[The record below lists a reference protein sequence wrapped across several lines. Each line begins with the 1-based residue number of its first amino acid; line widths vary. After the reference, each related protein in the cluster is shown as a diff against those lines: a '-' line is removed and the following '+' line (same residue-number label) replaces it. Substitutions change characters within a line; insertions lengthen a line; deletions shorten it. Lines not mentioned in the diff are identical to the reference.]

1 MELTKA
7 GTGFFYTIQA
17 RNVKIQIG
25 SAFHFLDKNRGLYE
39 TLPSEGNLT
48 LSFLNPKAMP
58 TGENMRVSIDV
69 GGTFTD
75 AILADENKGAF
86 FYTKTPTTHHDLAQG
101 VLNGLEEII
110 RLASTSIKDIDYI
123 IHGTTIG
130 TNAIVEGKGARVGLI
145 TTAGFEDVLEIR
157 RVARP
162 KEAAFDF
169 GADNPP
175 PLVPRY
181 LRKGVFERINKDGTV
196 LVPLDENSVRN
207 VIEYFREKE
216 VEAVVIALLFS
227 FLNPRHEIRV
237 AELCRHSLHGIPIS
251 LSSEICPEF
260 REYERTCTTVMNGYL
275 GPVIERYMDNLLG
288 RLRDRYG
295 DVTLHIMQSNGGT
308 MTAQVA
314 KTHSAH
320 LINSGPAGGA
330 IATAFISRLTGNEM
344 AVGADMGGTT
354 FDISIIDKHLPK
366 TTTWGGVTNYPI
378 KLPMVDLKTIGAG
391 GGSIAWVDEGGA
403 LQVGPQSAG
412 SSPGPA
418 CYGWGGTLPTVSD
431 ANLVLGRLNPDYFLG
446 GKLPLYPDLAR
457 KAVQA
462 HVANKM
468 GLTLEEAALGIIRIV
483 NANMAKGISGNSVE
497 KGYDLREFALVAM
510 GGAAAL
516 HAAALAGELNMAK
529 VIAPAMC
536 GNFSAVG
543 LAVADIQHDYVRT
556 FARKENNLDPAELQK
571 VFKEME
577 LEGFRQLL
585 DEKVPEQR
593 IEISWSADLRYEGQ
607 SWELN
612 VPVQRRD
619 HMNKAALRSIADTF
633 HHLHHQVY
641 SFSEPNGVVEFVNL
655 RARATGRNPSLAL
668 PKEAASLRPA
678 DPAPKGRRKAYFE
691 QAGWTDIPIFE
702 RDALPVGSKVPG
714 PCIVEEQIS
723 TTLIPEGFAGTID
736 EYRNIII
743 ESTK

>member
-1 MELTKA
+1 
-7 GTGFFYTIQA
+7 
-17 RNVKIQIG
+17 
-25 SAFHFLDKNRGLYE
+25 
-39 TLPSEGNLT
+39 
-48 LSFLNPKAMP
+48 
-58 TGENMRVSIDV
+58 MRVSIDV

-75 AILADENKGAF
+75 AILVDEKKANF

-101 VLNGLEEII
+101 VLNALEEI
-110 RLASTSIKDIDYI
+110 LSTARVSIKDIDYI

-181 LRKGVFERINKDGTV
+181 LRKGVTERVNSEGKV
-196 LVPLDENSVRN
+196 VVPLDEHSVL
-207 VIEYFREKE
+207 E
-216 VEAVVIALLFS
+216 VVGFFNEQKVDAVVVALLFS
-227 FLNPRHEIRV
+227 FLNPQHELRV
-237 AELCRHSLHGIPIS
+237 AELCRHSLRGIPVSI
-251 LSSEICPEF
+251 SSEICPEF

-275 GPVIERYMDNLLG
+275 GPVIEKYMDHLTH
-288 RLRDRYG
+288 RLREKYG

-308 MTAQVA
+308 MTAEVA

-330 IATAFISRLTGNEM
+330 IATAFISRLTENEM

-403 LQVGPQSAG
+403 LHVGPQSAG

-457 KAVQA
+457 KAVQG
-462 HVANKM
+462 HVADKT

-516 HAAALAGELNMAK
+516 HAAALARELNMAK

-556 FARKENNLDPAELQK
+556 FARKETHMDSVELSK

-577 LEGFRQLL
+577 EEGTRQLL
-585 DEKVPEQR
+585 EEKVSKDR

-612 VPVQRRD
+612 IPVQRRD
-619 HMNKAALRSIADTF
+619 SVDEAALRSIAGTF
-633 HHLHHQVY
+633 HHLHQQVY

-655 RARATGRNPSLAL
+655 RVRATGKNPALSL
-668 PKEAASLRPA
+668 PKEKRIPSSDNPQ
-678 DPAPKGRRKAYFE
+678 PKTKRKVYFE
-691 QAGWTDIPIFE
+691 EVKWREIPVFE
-702 RDALPVGSKVPG
+702 RDDLPVGSTILG

-723 TTLIPEGFAGTID
+723 TTLVPEGFSGTID

-743 ESTK
+743 ENAEHRTGS

>member
-1 MELTKA
+1 
-7 GTGFFYTIQA
+7 
-17 RNVKIQIG
+17 
-25 SAFHFLDKNRGLYE
+25 
-39 TLPSEGNLT
+39 
-48 LSFLNPKAMP
+48 
-58 TGENMRVSIDV
+58 MRVSIDV

-75 AILADENKGAF
+75 AILVNEKTGGF

-101 VLNGLEEII
+101 VLDALEEILRI
-110 RLASTSIKDIDYI
+110 GRVSMKDIDYI

-181 LRKGVFERINKDGTV
+181 LRKGVFERIDKDGRV
-196 LVPLDENSVRN
+196 VVPLDEHSVLS
-207 VIEYFREKE
+207 VIDYFRERN
-216 VEAVVIALLFS
+216 VEAVVVALLFS
-227 FLNPRHEIRV
+227 FLNPRHEMRV
-237 AELCRHSLHGIPIS
+237 AELCRGSLHGIPVSI
-251 LSSEICPEF
+251 SSEICPEF

-275 GPVIERYMDNLLG
+275 GPVIERYMDNLLY
-288 RLRDRYG
+288 RLRDKYG

-308 MTAQVA
+308 MTAEVA

-330 IATAFISRLTGNEM
+330 IATAFISRLTGNGM

-354 FDISIIDKHLPK
+354 FDISVIDKHLPK

-457 KAVQA
+457 EAVQV
-462 HVANKM
+462 HVADKM
-468 GLTLEEAALGIIRIV
+468 GLALEEAALGIIRIV

-556 FARKENNLDPAELQK
+556 FARKETHLDPAELLR
-571 VFKEME
+571 VFMEME
-577 LEGFRQLL
+577 QEGRRQLL
-585 DEKVPEQR
+585 EERVSEDR

-612 VPVQRRD
+612 IPVERRD
-619 HMNKAALRSIADTF
+619 AMDQAVLRGVAGTF
-633 HHLHHQVY
+633 HQFHHQVY

-655 RARATGRNPSLAL
+655 RVRATGKNPALAL
-668 PKEAASLRPA
+668 PRETAPVRPGN
-678 DPAPKGRRKAYFE
+678 PQPKGKRKVYFE
-691 QAGWTDIPIFE
+691 QVGWQEIPIFE
-702 RDALPVGSKVPG
+702 RDALAVGSRIPG

-736 EYRNIII
+736 EYRNIIL
-743 ESTK
+743 ESEEHTKER

>member
-1 MELTKA
+1 
-7 GTGFFYTIQA
+7 
-17 RNVKIQIG
+17 
-25 SAFHFLDKNRGLYE
+25 
-39 TLPSEGNLT
+39 
-48 LSFLNPKAMP
+48 
-58 TGENMRVSIDV
+58 MRVSIDV

-75 AILADENKGAF
+75 AILVDEKKGSF

-101 VLNGLEEII
+101 VLNALEEILRI
-110 RLASTSIKDIDYI
+110 ARVSMKDIDYI

-181 LRKGVFERINKDGTV
+181 LRKGVTERINKDGRV
-196 LVPLDENSVRN
+196 VVPLDENSVLK
-207 VIEYFREKE
+207 VIDFFREQK
-216 VEAVVIALLFS
+216 VEAVVVALLFS
-227 FLNPRHEIRV
+227 FLNPRHELRV
-237 AELCRHSLHGIPIS
+237 AELCRRSLHGIPVSI
-251 LSSEICPEF
+251 SSEICPEF

-275 GPVIERYMDNLLG
+275 GPVIEKYMDHLTH
-288 RLRDRYG
+288 RLREKYG

-308 MTAQVA
+308 MTAEVA
-314 KTHSAH
+314 KSHSAH

-330 IATAFISRLTGNEM
+330 IATAFISRLTENEM

-403 LQVGPQSAG
+403 LHVGPQSAG

-431 ANLVLGRLNPDYFLG
+431 ANLVLGRLNADYFLG

-457 KAVQA
+457 KAIQV
-462 HVANKM
+462 HVADKT
-468 GLTLEEAALGIIRIV
+468 GLSLEEAALGIIRIV

-516 HAAALAGELNMAK
+516 HAAALARELNMAK

-556 FARKENNLDPAELQK
+556 FARKETHLDPVELLR

-577 LEGFRQLL
+577 EEGRRQLL
-585 DEKVPEQR
+585 EERVSKDR

-612 VPVQRRD
+612 IPVQRRD
-619 HMNKAALRSIADTF
+619 NMDQAALRSIAGTF
-633 HHLHHQVY
+633 HQLHQQVY

-655 RARATGRNPSLAL
+655 RVRATGKNPSLSL
-668 PKEAASLRPA
+668 PKEAKPVRPG
-678 DPAPKGRRKAYFE
+678 DPQRKGTRKVYFE
-691 QAGWTDIPIFE
+691 DAGWQEIPVFE
-702 RDALPVGSKVPG
+702 RDALPVGSKILG

-723 TTLIPEGFAGTID
+723 TTLIPEGYCGLID

-743 ESTK
+743 ESVEHTKGR

>member
-1 MELTKA
+1 
-7 GTGFFYTIQA
+7 
-17 RNVKIQIG
+17 
-25 SAFHFLDKNRGLYE
+25 
-39 TLPSEGNLT
+39 
-48 LSFLNPKAMP
+48 
-58 TGENMRVSIDV
+58 MRISIDV

-75 AILADENKGAF
+75 VILVDEQKGSF
-86 FYTKTPTTHHDLAQG
+86 FYTKTPTTHHDLTQG
-101 VLNGLEEII
+101 VLNGIEEIV
-110 RLASTSIKDIDYI
+110 RLAGTSMKKVDYL

-181 LRKGVFERINKDGTV
+181 LRKGVTERINKDGNV
-196 LVPLDENSVRN
+196 LVPLDEDSVLK
-207 VIEYFREKE
+207 VIGMFKRQR

-227 FLNPRHEIRV
+227 FINPRHERRV
-237 AELCRHSLHGIPIS
+237 AELCRESLPGIPVS

-275 GPVIERYMDNLLG
+275 GPVIEKYMDNLLG
-288 RLRDRYG
+288 RLKERYG

-308 MTAQVA
+308 MTAEIA

-330 IATAFISRLTGNEM
+330 IAAAFISRLTGNEM

-403 LQVGPQSAG
+403 LHVGPQSAG

-446 GKLPLYPDLAR
+446 GKLPLYPALAR
-457 KAVQA
+457 KAIQD
-462 HVANKM
+462 HVAEKM
-468 GLTLEEAALGIIRIV
+468 GLTVEEAALGIIRIV

-516 HAAALAGELNMAK
+516 HAAALAMELNMAR
-529 VIAPAMC
+529 VIAPTLC

-556 FARKENNLDPAELQK
+556 FARKESHLVPGELLN
-571 VFKEME
+571 VFLEME
-577 LEGFRQLL
+577 EEGRKQLL
-585 DEKVPEQR
+585 EERVSKER
-593 IEISWSADLRYEGQ
+593 IEIAWSADLRYEGQ

-612 VPVQRRD
+612 VPVQRTDTMDR
-619 HMNKAALRSIADTF
+619 AVLRSIAGTF
-633 HHLHHQVY
+633 HQLHRQVY

-655 RARATGRNPSLAL
+655 RVRAMGKNPALAL
-668 PKEAASLRPA
+668 PRETAPVRPGN
-678 DPAPKGRRKAYFE
+678 PQPKGKRNVYFE
-691 QAGWTDIPIFE
+691 QVGWQEIPIFE
-702 RDALPVGSKVPG
+702 RDAFAVGSRIPG

-723 TTLIPEGFAGTID
+723 TTLIPAGFAGTID
-736 EYRNIII
+736 EFRNIII
-743 ESTK
+743 ESVDPT

>member
-1 MELTKA
+1 
-7 GTGFFYTIQA
+7 
-17 RNVKIQIG
+17 
-25 SAFHFLDKNRGLYE
+25 
-39 TLPSEGNLT
+39 
-48 LSFLNPKAMP
+48 
-58 TGENMRVSIDV
+58 
-69 GGTFTD
+69 
-75 AILADENKGAF
+75 
-86 FYTKTPTTHHDLAQG
+86 
-101 VLNGLEEII
+101 
-110 RLASTSIKDIDYI
+110 
-123 IHGTTIG
+123 
-130 TNAIVEGKGARVGLI
+130 
-145 TTAGFEDVLEIR
+145 
-157 RVARP
+157 
-162 KEAAFDF
+162 
-169 GADNPP
+169 
-175 PLVPRY
+175 
-181 LRKGVFERINKDGTV
+181 
-196 LVPLDENSVRN
+196 
-207 VIEYFREKE
+207 
-216 VEAVVIALLFS
+216 
-227 FLNPRHEIRV
+227 
-237 AELCRHSLHGIPIS
+237 
-251 LSSEICPEF
+251 
-260 REYERTCTTVMNGYL
+260 
-275 GPVIERYMDNLLG
+275 MDNLLY
-288 RLRDRYG
+288 RLRDKYG

-308 MTAQVA
+308 MTAEVA

-330 IATAFISRLTGNEM
+330 IATAFISRLTGNGM

-354 FDISIIDKHLPK
+354 FDISVIDKHLPK

-457 KAVQA
+457 EAVQV
-462 HVANKM
+462 HVADKM
-468 GLTLEEAALGIIRIV
+468 GLALEEAALGIIRIV

-556 FARKENNLDPAELQK
+556 FARKEIHLDPAELLR
-571 VFKEME
+571 VFMEME
-577 LEGFRQLL
+577 QESRRQLL
-585 DEKVPEQR
+585 EERVSEDR

-612 VPVQRRD
+612 IPVERRD
-619 HMNKAALRSIADTF
+619 AMDQAVLRGVAGTF
-633 HHLHHQVY
+633 HQLHHQVY
-641 SFSEPNGVVEFVNL
+641 SFSEPDGVVEFVNL
-655 RARATGRNPSLAL
+655 RVRATGKNPALAL
-668 PKEAASLRPA
+668 PRETAPVRPGN
-678 DPAPKGRRKAYFE
+678 PQPKGKRKVYFE
-691 QAGWTDIPIFE
+691 QGGWQEIPIFE
-702 RDALPVGSKVPG
+702 RDALAVGSRIPG

-736 EYRNIII
+736 EYRNIIL
-743 ESTK
+743 ESEEHTKER

>member
-1 MELTKA
+1 
-7 GTGFFYTIQA
+7 
-17 RNVKIQIG
+17 
-25 SAFHFLDKNRGLYE
+25 
-39 TLPSEGNLT
+39 
-48 LSFLNPKAMP
+48 
-58 TGENMRVSIDV
+58 MRVSIDV

-75 AILADENKGAF
+75 AILVDEKKGTF

-101 VLNGLEEII
+101 VLNALEEILRI
-110 RLASTSIKDIDYI
+110 ARVSMKDIDYI

-169 GADNPP
+169 GADNPL

-181 LRKGVFERINKDGTV
+181 LRKGVIERVNKDGRV
-196 LVPLDENSVRN
+196 LVPLDETSVLK
-207 VIEYFREKE
+207 VIDYFGEQK
-216 VEAVVIALLFS
+216 VEAVVVALLFS
-227 FLNPRHEIRV
+227 FLNPRHELRV
-237 AELCRHSLHGIPIS
+237 AELCGRSLHGIPVSI
-251 LSSEICPEF
+251 SSEICPEF

-275 GPVIERYMDNLLG
+275 GPVIEQYMDNLLC
-288 RLRDRYG
+288 RLRDQYG
-295 DVTLHIMQSNGGT
+295 HVTLHVMQSNGGT
-308 MTAQVA
+308 MTAEIA

-330 IATAFISRLTGNEM
+330 IATAFVSRLTGNEM

-403 LQVGPQSAG
+403 LNVGPQSAG
-412 SSPGPA
+412 SNPGPA

-457 KAVQA
+457 KAVQE
-462 HVANKM
+462 HVAGK
-468 GLTLEEAALGIIRIV
+468 LKLPLEEAALGIIRIV

-516 HAAALAGELNMAK
+516 HAAALAAELNMAK

-556 FARKENNLDPAELQK
+556 FARKETHLDPAELLN
-571 VFKEME
+571 VFVEME
-577 LEGFRQLL
+577 AEGKKQLL
-585 DEKVPEQR
+585 EEKVPKDR
-593 IEISWSADLRYEGQ
+593 IEISRSADLRYEGQ

-612 VPVQRRD
+612 IPVQRSG
-619 HMNKAALRSIADTF
+619 HMDQEALRSIADTF
-633 HHLHHQVY
+633 HQLHHQVY

-655 RARATGRNPSLAL
+655 RVRTTGKNPALSL
-668 PKEAASLRPA
+668 PKEQRIPFSHDLQ
-678 DPAPKGRRKAYFE
+678 PKTKRKVYFE
-691 QAGWTDIPIFE
+691 QVKWREIPIFE
-702 RDALPVGSKVPG
+702 RDDLPVGSRFPG

-723 TTLIPEGFAGTID
+723 TTLIPESFAGTID

-743 ESTK
+743 ESVELRAGS

>member
-1 MELTKA
+1 
-7 GTGFFYTIQA
+7 
-17 RNVKIQIG
+17 
-25 SAFHFLDKNRGLYE
+25 
-39 TLPSEGNLT
+39 
-48 LSFLNPKAMP
+48 
-58 TGENMRVSIDV
+58 MRVSIDV

-75 AILADENKGAF
+75 AILVEEKTGSF

-101 VLNGLEEII
+101 VLNALEEILQ
-110 RLASTSIKDIDYI
+110 LAHASMKDVDYV

-130 TNAIVEGKGARVGLI
+130 TNAIVEGKGAKVGLI

-181 LRKGVFERINKDGTV
+181 LRKGVLERINKDGRV
-196 LVPLDENSVRN
+196 VMPLDETSVHK
-207 VIEYFREKE
+207 VIDFFREQKA
-216 VEAVVIALLFS
+216 EAVVVALLFS
-227 FLNPRHEIRV
+227 FLNPTHELRV
-237 AELCRHSLHGIPIS
+237 AELCRRSLQGIPIS
-251 LSSEICPEF
+251 ISSEICPEF

-275 GPVIERYMDNLLG
+275 GPVIERYMDNLLY
-288 RLRDRYG
+288 RLKNKYG

-308 MTAQVA
+308 MTAEIA
-314 KTHSAH
+314 KSHSAH

-378 KLPMVDLKTIGAG
+378 KLPMVDLRTIGAG

-446 GKLPLYPDLAR
+446 GKLPLFPDLAR
-457 KAVQA
+457 KAVHV
-462 HVANKM
+462 HVADKM
-468 GLTLEEAALGIIRIV
+468 GLNLEEAALGIIRIV

-516 HAAALAGELNMAK
+516 HAAALARELNMDK

-556 FARKENNLDPAELQK
+556 FARKETHLDSDKLLS

-577 LEGFRQLL
+577 EEGTKQLL
-585 DEKVPEQR
+585 EERVSKDR

-612 VPVQRRD
+612 IPVQRRGYMD
-619 HMNKAALRSIADTF
+619 QAALRSIADTF
-633 HHLHHQVY
+633 HHLHNQVY

-655 RARATGRNPSLAL
+655 RVRATGRNPSLAL
-668 PKEAASLRPA
+668 PREARPLRP
-678 DPAPKGRRKAYFE
+678 DPPQPKGRRKVYFE
-691 QAGWTDIPIFE
+691 QVGWREIPVYE
-702 RDALPVGSKVPG
+702 RDTLGVGSEILG

-723 TTLIPEGFAGTID
+723 TTLVPEGFAGTLD
-736 EYRNIII
+736 EYRNIILESI
-743 ESTK
+743 EH